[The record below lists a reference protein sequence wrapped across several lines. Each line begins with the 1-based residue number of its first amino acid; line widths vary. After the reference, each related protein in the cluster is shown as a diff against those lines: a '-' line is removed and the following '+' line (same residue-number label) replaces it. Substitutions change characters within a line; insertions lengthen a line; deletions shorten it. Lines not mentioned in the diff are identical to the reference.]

1 MAQESISLQDL
12 IYQVK
17 HELLTPNRRAEAQ
30 DPYPLFA
37 IEKIELEIA
46 VAVKRE
52 GQVGLRISVL
62 EFGSSVSREQGHTVK
77 VTLGPLLTPEE
88 MRKQVVETHGA
99 ERIQRETQRGLIKG
113 PESL

>member
-1 MAQESISLQDL
+1 MTTDSIGLQDL

-17 HELLTPNRRAEAQ
+17 HELLTPNRQARAE

-52 GQVGLRISVL
+52 GRTGLRISVL
-62 EFGSSVSREQGHTVK
+62 ELGGSISREQGHTVK
-77 VTLGPLLTPEE
+77 VTLAPLLAQEE
-88 MRKQVVETHGA
+88 MRNQAMETYDP
-99 ERIQRETQRGLIKG
+99 EKVRREATEGLIKG
-113 PESL
+113 L